1 MDSDVVRQG
10 YELNV
15 KPYLASGSGQDF
27 SMLFIDRANIILDT
41 MKPAEDGSGDII
53 LRLYESKKAATSA
66 SVQLSRELLTAGS
79 SVYACDM
86 LENVTEELS
95 VSDGALALSFH
106 PFEIRT
112 IRIAGPR

>member
-1 MDSDVVRQG
+1 
-10 YELNV
+10 
-15 KPYLASGSGQDF
+15 
-27 SMLFIDRANIILDT
+27 MLSIDQANIILDT

-95 VSDGALALSFH
+95 VLDGALALSFH